1 MYAILI
7 CMWLKFMVH
16 VLNLPYM
23 DPPWVVVPA
32 VSAKMVSKMKI
43 PESKA
48 QRIPTNQTCYGYDN

>member
-1 MYAILI
+1 
-7 CMWLKFMVH
+7 
-16 VLNLPYM
+16 M

-48 QRIPTNQTCYGYDN
+48 QRIPTNKPAMGMTIHSYSVDACPQVCD